1 MTLEE
6 MCAAMKKTYGDPKYM
21 AEMKRL
27 NDEYDATLA
36 RMGLTRRDVENEI
49 ARRWLAELYAK

>member
-1 MTLEE
+1 